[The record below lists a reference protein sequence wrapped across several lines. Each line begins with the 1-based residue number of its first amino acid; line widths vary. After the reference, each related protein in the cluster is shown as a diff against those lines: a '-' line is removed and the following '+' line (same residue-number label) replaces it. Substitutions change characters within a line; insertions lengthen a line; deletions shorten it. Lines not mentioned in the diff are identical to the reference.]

1 MGKVPFLFLRALVAV
16 LTVVVLGCSER
27 GGSARAGT
35 ANVDDFGVPV
45 RTGTTTDPARIV
57 SLNPT
62 TTDLLFAMG
71 AGPRLVG
78 RTEWDKW
85 SDSVLAVADLGP
97 GLRPNV
103 EAVLARRPD
112 LVVLYASADNA
123 DAARQLRSAGVSV
136 VALKVDRLADF
147 RRATLILGAA
157 TGESDRARE
166 VVDSVTATLE
176 RVREATSQ
184 LPHPSVFWHIWDAP
198 IITIGRGSYMNDLV
212 EIAGGR
218 NVYDDVA
225 VSSPTVSIEDVI
237 HRDPDVIIAGPVGAA
252 QMRASTMW
260 RAVGAVRDGRIAVV
274 DTMLVGRPGARLG
287 EAAVSIARL
296 LHPDAKGLP

>member
-1 MGKVPFLFLRALVAV
+1 MFTRTLLAILAV
-16 LTVVVLGCSER
+16 LALGCSER
-27 GGSARAGT
+27 SGARAT
-35 ANVDDFGVPV
+35 ADNEDDYGVPV
-45 RTGTTTDPARIV
+45 RAGTLADPARII

-62 TTDLLFAMG
+62 TTDLLFAIG

-78 RTEWDKW
+78 RTEWDLW
-85 SDSVLAVADLGP
+85 SDSVRAVPNLGP

-123 DAARQLRSAGVSV
+123 DAARQLRAAGVSV
-136 VALKVDRLADF
+136 ISLKVDRISDF
-147 RRATLILGAA
+147 RRATLLLGEA
-157 TGESDRARE
+157 TGESARARA
-166 VVDSVTATLE
+166 VVDSVTATLDS
-176 RVREATSQ
+176 VRAVTRD
-184 LPHPSVFWHIWDAP
+184 LPHPTVFWHIWDAP

-212 EIAGGR
+212 TISGGR

-225 VSSPTVSIEDVI
+225 ASSPTVSIEDIV

-252 QMRASTMW
+252 RLRASSIW
-260 RAVGAVRDGRIAVV
+260 RSVNAVRRGDIVVV

-296 LHPDAKGLP
+296 LHPEATALP

>member
-1 MGKVPFLFLRALVAV
+1 MPFLYLRALATV
-16 LTVVVLGCSER
+16 LALVMLGCSER
-27 GGSARAGT
+27 GEAARGRT
-35 ANVDDFGVPV
+35 ADVDDFGVPV
-45 RTGTTTDPARIV
+45 QAGTTADPARIV

-62 TTDLLFAMG
+62 TTDLLFAIG
-71 AGPRLVG
+71 AGPRMVG

-85 SDSVLAVADLGP
+85 SDSVRAVPDLGP

-103 EAVLARRPD
+103 EAVLAKRPD

-147 RRATLILGAA
+147 RRATLLLGEA
-157 TGESDRARE
+157 TGESARARE
-166 VVDSVTATLE
+166 VVDSVTGTLE
-176 RVREATSQ
+176 RVREATRQ
-184 LPHPSVFWHIWDAP
+184 LPHPGVFWHIWDAP

-218 NVYDDVA
+218 NVYGDVA
-225 VSSPTVSIEDVI
+225 AASPTVSIEDVI
-237 HRDPDVIIAGPVGAA
+237 HRDPEVIIAGPVGAA
-252 QMRASTMW
+252 HMRASTIW
-260 RAVGAVRDGRIAVV
+260 RSVDAVRRGRIVVV

-296 LHPDAKGLP
+296 LHPDAKALP

>member
-1 MGKVPFLFLRALVAV
+1 MS
-16 LTVVVLGCSER
+16 LGCSER
-27 GGSARAGT
+27 GAAVRTDAH
-35 ANVDDFGVPV
+35 NVDDFGVPV
-45 RTGTTTDPARIV
+45 RSGTTEDPARIV

-62 TTDLLFAMG
+62 TTDLLFAIG

-78 RTEWDKW
+78 RTEWDRW
-85 SDSVLAVADLGP
+85 SDSVRAVPDLGP

-103 EAVLARRPD
+103 EAVLAKRPD

-123 DAARQLRSAGVSV
+123 DAARQLRSAGVDV
-136 VALKVDRLADF
+136 VALKVDRLSDF
-147 RRATLILGAA
+147 RRATMLLGEA
-157 TGESDRARE
+157 TGQSERARE

-176 RVREATSQ
+176 RVRAATSA
-184 LPHPSVFWHIWDAP
+184 LPHPTVFWHIWDAP

-218 NVYDDVA
+218 NMYADVA
-225 VSSPTVSIEDVI
+225 AASPTVSIEDVI

-252 QMRASTMW
+252 HMRASAMW
-260 RAVGAVRDGRIAVV
+260 RSVEAVRRGRIAIV

-296 LHPDAKGLP
+296 LHPDAQGLP

>member
-1 MGKVPFLFLRALVAV
+1 VPFVLLRALSAV
-16 LTVVVLGCSER
+16 LIFVMLGCSER
-27 GGSARAGT
+27 SGAARPPAANADDFGIPVRAGT
-35 ANVDDFGVPV
+35 L
-45 RTGTTTDPARIV
+45 TDPARIV

-71 AGPRLVG
+71 AGPRMVG

-85 SDSVLAVADLGP
+85 SDSVRAVADLGP

-103 EAVLARRPD
+103 EAVLAKRPD

-123 DAARQLRSAGVSV
+123 DAARQLRAAGVRV
-136 VALKVDRLADF
+136 VSLKVDRLSDF
-147 RRATLILGAA
+147 RRATLLLGEA
-157 TGESDRARE
+157 TGEADRARE
-166 VVDSVTATLE
+166 VVDSVTTTLDSVRAAT
-176 RVREATSQ
+176 RA

-198 IITIGRGSYMNDLV
+198 IITIGQGSYMNDLV
-212 EIAGGR
+212 AIAGGR
-218 NVYDDVA
+218 NVYGDVA
-225 VSSPTVSIEDVI
+225 AASPAVSIEDVI

-252 QMRASTMW
+252 RMHSSAIW
-260 RAVGAVRDGRIAVV
+260 RSVGAVRRGSIVVV

-296 LHPDAKGLP
+296 LHPGALP

>member
-1 MGKVPFLFLRALVAV
+1 VYLRVLFAILAFV
-16 LTVVVLGCSER
+16 LLGCSER
-27 GGSARAGT
+27 ASTPRAPARD
-35 ANVDDFGVPV
+35 VDDFGVPV
-45 RTGTTTDPARIV
+45 HEGTSDDPARIV

-62 TTDLLFAMG
+62 TTDLLFAIG
-71 AGPRLVG
+71 AGPRVVG
-78 RTEWDKW
+78 RTEWDIW
-85 SDSVLAVADLGP
+85 SDSVRAVPDLGP

-103 EAVLARRPD
+103 EAVLAKRPD

-123 DAARQLRSAGVSV
+123 DAARQLRGAGVRV
-136 VALKVDRLADF
+136 VSLKVDELSDF
-147 RRATLILGAA
+147 RRATLLLGMA
-157 TGESDRARE
+157 TGVEARARQ
-166 VVDSVTATLE
+166 VVDSVSATLDS
-176 RVREATSQ
+176 VRAATRD

-218 NVYDDVA
+218 NVYGDVA
-225 VSSPTVSIEDVI
+225 VASPTVSIEDVI

-252 QMRASTMW
+252 RIRSSAIW
-260 RAVGAVRDGRIAVV
+260 RSVNAVRRGHIVIV

-296 LHPDAKGLP
+296 LHPDASGLQ

>member
-1 MGKVPFLFLRALVAV
+1 MYLRVLFAILAFV
-16 LTVVVLGCSER
+16 LLGCSER
-27 GGSARAGT
+27 ASTPRAPARD
-35 ANVDDFGVPV
+35 VDDFGVPV
-45 RTGTTTDPARIV
+45 HEGTSDDPARIV

-62 TTDLLFAMG
+62 TTDLLFAIG
-71 AGPRLVG
+71 AGPRVVG
-78 RTEWDKW
+78 RTEWDIW
-85 SDSVLAVADLGP
+85 SDSVHAVPDLGP

-103 EAVLARRPD
+103 EAVLAKRPD

-123 DAARQLRSAGVSV
+123 DAARQLRGAGVHV
-136 VALKVDRLADF
+136 VSLKVDELSDF
-147 RRATLILGAA
+147 RRATLLLGAA
-157 TGESDRARE
+157 TGEEDRARE
-166 VVDSVTATLE
+166 VVDSVTATLDS
-176 RVREATSQ
+176 VRAATRD

-218 NVYDDVA
+218 NVYGDVA
-225 VSSPTVSIEDVI
+225 VASPTVSIEDVI

-252 QMRASTMW
+252 RIRSSAIW
-260 RAVGAVRDGRIAVV
+260 RSVNAVRRGHIVVV

-296 LHPDAKGLP
+296 LHPDASGLP